1 MVRGISDERGVG
13 AATCTLRVNVD
24 FRRTV
29 SIEICD
35 FRPSDVAVHLD
46 VDRFIVLHETA
57 RHDLYTVDR
66 TFIGAGD
73 MERDPVKLEL
83 LIKAHLFIG
92 GFGSKNQRGGG
103 DASEGSKAQ

>member
-1 MVRGISDERGVG
+1 
-13 AATCTLRVNVD
+13 
-24 FRRTV
+24 
-29 SIEICD
+29 
-35 FRPSDVAVHLD
+35 
-46 VDRFIVLHETA
+46 
-57 RHDLYTVDR
+57 
-66 TFIGAGD
+66 